1 MTKKIALVLAGCG
14 HLDGSEIREAVI
26 SLLELDKRG
35 AHVTIFAP
43 NKNQHHVVNHL
54 TGQEIKGE
62 TRNIMVEAARIARGK
77 LKDLKEARAK
87 DFDALI
93 LPGGYGVAKNLC
105 DLAFKGKD
113 ATVLAE
119 FKSLILEF
127 LKAKKPVGAIC
138 ISPAVLVAAAKG
150 EYRVKVTIGDD
161 EEGLINSLGG
171 EHSLCATENITIDEK
186 NKVISCSAYMRDDSL
201 SKIAQGISKL
211 IEKTLQM

>member
-1 MTKKIALVLAGCG
+1 MTKKVALVLAGCG

-35 AHVTIFAP
+35 AYVTIFAP
-43 NKNQHHVVNHL
+43 NKNQHHVVNHI
-54 TGQEIKGE
+54 TGQEIKDE

-77 LKDLKEARAK
+77 IKDLKEARAK

-113 ATVLAE
+113 ATVLTE

-127 LKAKKPVGAIC
+127 LKAKKPIGAIC
-138 ISPAVLVAAAKG
+138 ISPAVLVAAVKG
-150 EYRVKVTIGDD
+150 EYKIKVTIGDD
-161 EEGLINSLGG
+161 KEGLINSLGG
-171 EHSLCATENITIDEK
+171 EHSLCATENITVDEK

-211 IEKTLQM
+211 VEKTLQM